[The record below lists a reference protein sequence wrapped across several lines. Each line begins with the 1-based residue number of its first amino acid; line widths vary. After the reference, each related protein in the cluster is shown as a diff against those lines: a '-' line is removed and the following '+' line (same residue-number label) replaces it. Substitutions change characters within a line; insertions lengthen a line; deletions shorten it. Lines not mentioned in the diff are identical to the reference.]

1 MHKHTRTCTHT
12 RAHTHAH
19 THTHT
24 HTHMHTYIYTRTCTH
39 THTYTH
45 TCTHIYT
52 HTQYENETWL
62 FGNWEVNSV
71 IRPHWSDRE
80 GKIEH
85 PDKKLWSPPP
95 GWQWEGDQW
104 LNRREPRSVGS
115 RMRKNLKSLVWYL
128 SSYECQFTDP
138 LFSVLDTCCSLVAYD
153 PDEGLD
159 EVQEKVFENQTRLP
173 RDLLHWPSEKDQSRT
188 YWSNIVSWG
197 CREVSRHPPQGSL
210 KKCGVSWGG
219 FEVTFRPLP
228 SVLLFS

>member
-104 LNRREPRSVGS
+104 LNRRELRSVGRRTRNS
-115 RMRKNLKSLVWYL
+115 W
-128 SSYECQFTDP
+128 QQ
-138 LFSVLDTCCSLVAYD
+138 
-153 PDEGLD
+153 DEKERIL
-159 EVQEKVFENQTRLP
+159 
-173 RDLLHWPSEKDQSRT
+173 
-188 YWSNIVSWG
+188 I
-197 CREVSRHPPQGSL
+197 
-210 KKCGVSWGG
+210 
-219 FEVTFRPLP
+219 
-228 SVLLFS
+228 